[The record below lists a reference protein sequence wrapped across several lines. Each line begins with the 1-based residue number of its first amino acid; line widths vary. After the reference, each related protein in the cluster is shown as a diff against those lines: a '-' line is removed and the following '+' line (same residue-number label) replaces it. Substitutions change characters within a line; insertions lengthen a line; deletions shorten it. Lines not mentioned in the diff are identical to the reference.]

1 MPFGHNHVRKCK
13 IDNEGRAGSPT
24 LATTDGYEDGGWP
37 VTILAVDAGR
47 THCRAAV
54 FTVAAGGGLE
64 RGESV
69 TRASEATAV
78 DPDGPARVAATITR
92 TVADLPDPGQDD
104 AILAVSAAGALRRP
118 AATALAGA
126 LAQTW
131 GEVVVAGDVVA
142 AHAGAFGGAPGVVLA
157 LGTGAIALA
166 VGADGRHAVVDGA
179 GYLVGDAGGGFAVG
193 RAGLAAAIRHADGR
207 AGGSAPLAAAAA
219 ARYGCPVAEVPYL
232 LHTAAD
238 PARRVASFAEEVA
251 AVARSGDP
259 VAAAIWRDAV
269 AELAET
275 VLAAGA
281 AVPDAGDRVALVGAL
296 FTLDDLLTGPL
307 RERLA
312 ARRPAVTVRVDPGDA
327 LLGAARLAH
336 LPAGPYRPLIASI

>member
-1 MPFGHNHVRKCK
+1 
-13 IDNEGRAGSPT
+13 
-24 LATTDGYEDGGWP
+24 

-47 THCRAAV
+47 SHCRAAV
-54 FTVAAGGGLE
+54 FTVAADGELV

-78 DPDGPARVAATITR
+78 DPDGRARVAATITR
-92 TVADLPDPGQDD
+92 TVAELAAAGDLAAGSPGP
-104 AILAVSAAGALRRP
+104 ILAVSAAGALRRP
-118 AATALAGA
+118 AAAALAGA
-126 LAQTW
+126 LAGRW
-131 GEVVVAGDVVA
+131 GAVVVAGDVVA
-142 AHAGAFGGAPGVVLA
+142 AHAGAFGGVPGVVLA

-207 AGGSAPLAAAAA
+207 AGGSGALAAAAET
-219 ARYGCPVAEVPYL
+219 RYRRPVAEVPYL
-232 LHTAAD
+232 LHAAPD
-238 PARRVASFAEEVA
+238 PARRVASFAEDVA
-251 AVARSGDP
+251 AVARAGDP

-269 AELAET
+269 AELAGT
-275 VLAAGA
+275 VVAAGA
-281 AVPDAGDRVALVGAL
+281 AVPDAGGRVALVGPL

-312 ARRPAVTVRVDPGDA
+312 EHRPATEVRVDPGDA

-336 LPAGPYRPLIASI
+336 LPAARYAALTVASR